1 MTEAAVLALLE
12 GIFGEGPYPVS
23 VRFLEGVARVRRS
36 ESVGSAAKA
45 IGTTPKKL
53 ESLLKADDTVKAS
66 LGMSFAELTP
76 EQVTKARLTLGVLLV
91 GKAAE
96 LAFENLYRTEMNS
109 QELELRDLR
118 EGRTGTDYRLYN
130 GQQRALFRINIKFHG
145 SQFRRAAE
153 MVGLEPTDSFALATY
168 KIHGAIEKQEKEGL
182 PYFFAIVGVPDL
194 TGASIGAGF
203 PQNLATLV
211 GLVMASGTPGKRDF
225 EDAVVDYVIREQLPV
240 FSETYDRVYKADW
253 YILSARKADKLLRE
267 LLFER
272 VFALRIRNF
281 TRVFRSAELD
291 MHFSLS
297 MDLVPLHK
305 FLSMLRDEGVARV
318 STMLERGD
326 L

>member
-1 MTEAAVLALLE
+1 
-12 GIFGEGPYPVS
+12 
-23 VRFLEGVARVRRS
+23 
-36 ESVGSAAKA
+36 
-45 IGTTPKKL
+45 
-53 ESLLKADDTVKAS
+53 
-66 LGMSFAELTP
+66 
-76 EQVTKARLTLGVLLV
+76 
-91 GKAAE
+91 
-96 LAFENLYRTEMNS
+96 MNS

-168 KIHGAIEKQEKEGL
+168 KIQGAIEKQEKEGL
-182 PYFFAIVGVPDL
+182 PYFFAIVGVPHL
-194 TGASIGAGF
+194 TGASIGAGISED
-203 PQNLATLV
+203 LATLV
-211 GLVMASGTPGKRDF
+211 ALVMASGTPGKRDF
-225 EDAVVDYVIREQLPV
+225 EDAVIDYVIREKLPV

-253 YILSARKADKLLRE
+253 FILSARKADKLLRE

-281 TRVFRSAELD
+281 SRVFRGAELD

-297 MDLVPLHK
+297 KDLVPLHK
-305 FLSMLRDEGVARV
+305 FLSMLKEEGVARV